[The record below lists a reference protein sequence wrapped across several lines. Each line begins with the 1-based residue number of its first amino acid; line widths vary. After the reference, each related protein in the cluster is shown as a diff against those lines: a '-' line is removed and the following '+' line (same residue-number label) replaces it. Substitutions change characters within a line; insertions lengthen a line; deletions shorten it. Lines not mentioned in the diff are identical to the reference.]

1 MSEVN
6 ERPRG
11 TLRLYG
17 AGGTGINIVR
27 NFEKTRGQM
36 HPGMATI
43 HPVYA
48 DTSRSNI
55 PANLDDNYCFII
67 TKSAATGKDI
77 DGGGKVRALN
87 GDDVV
92 AAVKP
97 LLNDHPPMDMNVVV
111 FSTTGG
117 SGSVMGPSL
126 MAELAARGQAVIGLV
141 VGSVASAKEV
151 KNAVASFKTLD
162 NLARNTVKT
171 PLVIHYQ
178 QNTPELTRDEVDQI
192 MHTAVSSI
200 AVLASRHNAEMDRQ
214 DIFHALRPDRALN
227 TEPRVLTLDIFRDN
241 KSLEAE
247 AEAGVNYVTLASL
260 YESTGSTPANVAPAY
275 SAVGYLPEELIAS
288 QGRSVKDGFTDPNQ
302 KPSPTGNSLVFHLG
316 TRADEFNPIYQHL
329 VSRDEEFDRLTN
341 AAPPAK
347 TLLTGNET
355 VSNGG
360 IIY

>member
-1 MSEVN
+1 MSEVS

-17 AGGTGINIVR
+17 AGGTGVNIVR
-27 NFEKTRGQM
+27 NFEKTRGQI
-36 HPGMATI
+36 HPGMATL

-67 TKSAATGKDI
+67 AKSMTTGKDI
-77 DGGGKVRALN
+77 DGGGKDRALN
-87 GDDVV
+87 GDEVV
-92 AAVKP
+92 AAIKP

-126 MAELAARGQAVIGLV
+126 MSELASRGHAVIGLV

-162 NLARNTVKT
+162 NLARNTAKT
-171 PLVIHYQ
+171 PLVIYYQ
-178 QNTPELTRDEVDQI
+178 QNTPELTRDEVDAI
-192 MHTAVSSI
+192 MHTAISSI

-214 DIFHALRPDRALN
+214 DIFHALRPDRALKA
-227 TEPRVLTLDIFRDN
+227 EPRVLTLDIFRDN

-247 AEAGVNYVTLASL
+247 AADGANYVTLASL
-260 YESTGSTPANVAPAY
+260 YESTSSTPTTVAPAY
-275 SAVGYLPEELIAS
+275 SAVGYLPEELAAS
-288 QGRSVKDGFTDPNQ
+288 QGRSTKDGFTDPNQ
-302 KPSPTGNSLVFHLG
+302 RPAVGGGSLTFHLG
-316 TRADEFNPIYQHL
+316 TRSDEFNPIFQHL

-355 VSNGG
+355 VSSGG